1 MNPEIAFKRRVARL
15 NRCSSKEEVL
25 ELVKKYPNTRD
36 EMHRAETCPIA
47 QYLKKD
53 IDILDGR
60 IIVGAFAAN
69 FTRSDQSTNRFI
81 LNTPVQAAILK
92 LDSRVH
98 VAKGSK

>member
-1 MNPEIAFKRRVARL
+1 VNPEIAFKRRVARL
-15 NRCSSKEEVL
+15 NRCTSKEEVF

-47 QYLKKD
+47 QYLKKG

-60 IIVGAFAAN
+60 ILVGAFAAN
-69 FTRSDQSTNRFI
+69 FIRPDESTNRYI
-81 LNTPVQAAILK
+81 LNTPVQAALQK